1 MQNLVRKWGELAPFY
16 FRVTATAPL
25 MFVLAHPR
33 RAPPFRGAVTSTGP
47 KVKFHNATTEKTP
60 KRYALKVE
68 TFPLLFTFPR
78 FRISQKA
85 TKRENSSEKAR
96 EQKQRKSFL
105 SIKKKPTV
113 SKGSCRL
120 PQRIHH
126 QGNDQ

>member
-1 MQNLVRKWGELAPFY
+1 M
-16 FRVTATAPL
+16 
-25 MFVLAHPR
+25 
-33 RAPPFRGAVTSTGP
+33 TSTGP
-47 KVKFHNATTEKTP
+47 KVKFHNATTKKTP

-105 SIKKKPTV
+105 SIKKAHGVKR
-113 SKGSCRL
+113 KL
-120 PQRIHH
+120 PVATAYTSSRQRPIVLGPKRVVAKAVASAHCPASPVAT
-126 QGNDQ
+126 GIY

>member
-1 MQNLVRKWGELAPFY
+1 MRHLFY
-16 FRVTATAPL
+16 V
-25 MFVLAHPR
+25 
-33 RAPPFRGAVTSTGP
+33 RGAVTSTGP

-105 SIKKKPTV
+105 SIKKAHGV
-113 SKGSCRL
+113 KGKLPVATAYTSSRQRPIVLGPKTRCRESCR
-120 PQRIHH
+120 
-126 QGNDQ
+126 